1 MKLFFSYESRMV
13 LISVPV
19 SIRAKIIRDDD
30 GSYWD
35 LNRASYVRLWN
46 LLTQNFS
53 PNYQV
58 VTDEENVISVY
69 PIGSMAQSIVN
80 IVLRIVDTNYVFD
93 IQANN
98 PENEAIV
105 VNAIQSFFNELDDQ
119 IGGKRRKTRSKK
131 TRKSKKHMR
140 KSKKSKRRSHS

>member
-1 MKLFFSYESRMV
+1 MV